1 MVVQLPSHAP
11 GPAPS
16 GRGRGRVKRFLRRR
30 PGSRFLLVVGVMLS
44 TTLLLGFGV
53 VAGLLLRDDEVDRL
67 ELDLAAAR
75 TDAPDRSAGMA
86 AAQAE
91 RDLLD
96 VRIEDLET
104 DTDGQRTAL
113 DALQQELGAK
123 NAELLA
129 LRLQVPLI
137 GEFDDL
143 NRRYGDLQG
152 QYDALALSFDA
163 LDERM
168 AELTPIES
176 AELAE
181 NPLYLDSSVEGVF
194 YTRALCTGSMEPTIS
209 CDDLLILNR
218 AQSPTD
224 LDEGDIIYFRKPTA
238 DCSGTIEGRFTLHR
252 VVNVLSTQQGL
263 RFQTKGDAFAFP
275 DACLV
280 NQEDVLFELLAQIRG
295 SRITE

>member
-1 MVVQLPSHAP
+1 M
-11 GPAPS
+11 
-16 GRGRGRVKRFLRRR
+16 KRFLKRR

-44 TTLLLGFGV
+44 TTMLLGFGI
-53 VAGLLLRDDEVDRL
+53 VAGLLLREVEVDRL
-67 ELDLAAAR
+67 DGDLAAAR
-75 TDAPDRSAGMA
+75 ADARESSAGQA
-86 AAQAE
+86 ATLAE
-91 RDLLD
+91 RDLLHLR
-96 VRIEDLET
+96 VAELET
-104 DTDGQRTAL
+104 EADDQGAAL
-113 DALQQELGAK
+113 DALQQQLGAT

-137 GEFDDL
+137 TEFDDL

-152 QYDALALSFDA
+152 QYDALALSFDS
-163 LDERM
+163 LEERM

-218 AQSPTD
+218 SQSPTD

-252 VVNVLSTQQGL
+252 IVNVLSTQQGL

-275 DACLV
+275 DSCLV
-280 NQEDVLFELLAQIRG
+280 DQADVLFELLAQVRS
-295 SRITE
+295 SRIIE

>member
-1 MVVQLPSHAP
+1 M
-11 GPAPS
+11 
-16 GRGRGRVKRFLRRR
+16 KRFLKRR

-44 TTLLLGFGV
+44 TTMLLGFGV
-53 VAGLLLRDDEVDRL
+53 VAGLLLREVEVDRL
-67 ELDLAAAR
+67 DGDLAAAR
-75 TDAPDRSAGMA
+75 VDARESSTGLA
-86 AAQAE
+86 AALAE
-91 RDLLD
+91 RDLLHLR
-96 VRIEDLET
+96 VAELET
-104 DTDGQRTAL
+104 EADDQRAAL
-113 DALQQELGAK
+113 DALQQQLGAT

-137 GEFDDL
+137 TEFDDL

-152 QYDALALSFDA
+152 QYDALALSFDS
-163 LDERM
+163 LEERM

-181 NPLYLDSSVEGVF
+181 NPLYLDSAVEGVF

-218 AQSPTD
+218 SQSPTD

-252 VVNVLSTQQGL
+252 IVNVLSTQQGL

-275 DACLV
+275 DSCLV
-280 NQEDVLFELLAQIRG
+280 DQADVLFELLAQVRS
-295 SRITE
+295 SRIIE